1 MPLRDARDQVVDALA
16 RVTRRRRLRDL
27 LDAAAVACGVLAVS
41 YAGLIV
47 AGAGFAAAL
56 PLSVVLGAAV
66 ATPMMM
72 VRVRRWNP
80 RHAAIDIE
88 QHAPDSR
95 NVIITAEELLRT
107 ERWRAAV
114 RSRVLRDAAA
124 VASTVDV
131 KRAIP
136 MGRAAAACATC
147 ASIAIASILF
157 VTPRTL
163 VAIRGAAAGVAG
175 SGDQADGP
183 PAVTAIVTPP
193 SYLRNSPHTLMNP
206 ERIDAVSGSML
217 ELRIAGTAA
226 WRLRLGAHAMTTART
241 ADAVTATAPL
251 IESSYVAIEDA
262 SAPASTRRRLI
273 PIVVTPDRAPAI
285 RVDAPGKDLLLRDVR
300 RDIPVSASAED
311 DFGLRSLELRYTR
324 VSGSGEQFD
333 FQEGTVPL
341 SIDKRSGQT
350 WTGRAAL
357 ALSTMKLEPG
367 DSLVYRVVG
376 SDARPG
382 DAGTASSDTF
392 FIEIAGPGQVT
403 VEGFELP
410 PDRERYALSQQMI
423 VLKLQR
429 LRARQPSLARSVVE
443 EELGALAAEQRAVRA
458 NFIFLTGGHVED
470 EEEEAEHSHE
480 IQEGRLENSAR
491 KEIATAIQFMSR
503 AEQAMIAIET
513 GNALPPARAAV
524 EALQRA
530 FGRNRYLLRTIPV
543 RSRIDPSRRLS
554 GELDRAADAAR
565 QVPPATADRI
575 ASAARELLNEL
586 LVLAPGVAA
595 TSTNGQAR
603 LTALAERALAVAP
616 ADESWQTVS
625 RDLLQLRDAAA
636 RRAARAEVDARLTA
650 IVGKLRSEARKD
662 SPAGAAAD
670 VRNPALR
677 GAWAQEVRRR

>member
-1 MPLRDARDQVVDALA
+1 MAL
-16 RVTRRRRLRDL
+16 
-27 LDAAAVACGVLAVS
+27 S
-41 YAGLIV
+41 
-47 AGAGFAAAL
+47 
-56 PLSVVLGAAV
+56 AAV
-66 ATPMMM
+66 ATLTLV
-72 VRVRRWNP
+72 VRARGWNA
-80 RHAAIDIE
+80 RHAALDIE
-88 QHAPDSR
+88 RSAPDSR
-95 NVIITAEELLRT
+95 NVVITAEELLRT
-107 ERWRAAV
+107 DRWSGAV
-114 RSRVLRDAAA
+114 RARVLRDAGT

-131 KRAIP
+131 RRAIP
-136 MGRAAAACATC
+136 IGRPAVYCATF
-147 ASIAIASILF
+147 AAIAIASVLF

-163 VAIRGAAAGVAG
+163 GALRETAAGIAR
-175 SGDQADGP
+175 SGDRTDGL
-183 PAVTAIVTPP
+183 PAVTAVVTPP
-193 SYLRNSPHTLMNP
+193 SYLQISSRTLTNP
-206 ERIDAVSGSML
+206 ERIDAVAGSTL
-217 ELRIAGTAA
+217 ELRIAGTAS
-226 WRLRLGAHAMTTART
+226 WIIRLGANAMTTARA
-241 ADAVTATAPL
+241 ADAVSAAAVLT
-251 IESSYVAIEDA
+251 ESSYVAIEDA

-273 PIVVTPDRAPAI
+273 PVVVTPDRAPAI
-285 RVDAPGKDLLLRDVR
+285 RIDAPGKDLLLPDGRK
-300 RDIPVSASAED
+300 DIPVAARADD

-341 SIDKRSGQT
+341 SIDKRSGQD

-357 ALSTMKLEPG
+357 ALSAMKLEPG

-429 LRARQPSLARSVVE
+429 LRAREQSMARGAVE

-480 IQEGRLENSAR
+480 IQEGRLENTAR

-503 AEQAMIAIET
+503 AEQAMIAIQT

-554 GELDRAADAAR
+554 GELDRAADASRSA
-565 QVPPATADRI
+565 PPARPDRI
-575 ASAARELLNEL
+575 ASAARDLLHELLA
-586 LVLAPGVAA
+586 LAPGLASA
-595 TSTNGQAR
+595 STAGQAR

-625 RDLLQLRDAAA
+625 RDVVQLRDAAT
-636 RRAARAEVDARLTA
+636 RRAARPELDARLTA
-650 IVGKLRSEARKD
+650 IVARLRSEARKD
-662 SPAGAAAD
+662 TPAGSAAD
-670 VRNPALR
+670 VRNPALS
-677 GAWAQEVRRR
+677 GAWAEEVRRR